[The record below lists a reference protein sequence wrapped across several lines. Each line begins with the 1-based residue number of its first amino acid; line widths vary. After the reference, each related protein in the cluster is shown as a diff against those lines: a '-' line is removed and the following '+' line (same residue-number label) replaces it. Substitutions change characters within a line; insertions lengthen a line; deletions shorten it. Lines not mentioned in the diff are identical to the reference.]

1 MNEKSKAFELIEFVW
16 NNEKTDSYLRVNIAM
31 YEAVKLAII
40 SQMKFNKEDF
50 QNIFSKF
57 SGGYWF
63 GVNANGKGYGENFY
77 RKAVTSGNISACQS
91 YEAFCNIKPFIDS
104 KGRRLCKGAM
114 YRDNE
119 KRYRVTGFDFST
131 KKVYLVG
138 YAISDWEEKGKKTLF
153 NFTNNEWNE
162 FRIMVINAPNTE
174 VHLITGEI
182 GICSLLTGQRGHF
195 ELPRVS
201 YQTSKG
207 NVVLFPDEIMPVDIN
222 LLQQEINE
230 GYIMLSDGR
239 YLPPKEAVQQCYNAF
254 GIRVGLGDN
263 WEDIYDGWN
272 KEMK

>member
-138 YAISDWEEKGKKTLF
+138 YAISDWEEKGK
-153 NFTNNEWNE
+153 ESE
-162 FRIMVINAPNTE
+162 
-174 VHLITGEI
+174 
-182 GICSLLTGQRGHF
+182 S
-195 ELPRVS
+195 S
-201 YQTSKG
+201 YQFT
-207 NVVLFPDEIMPVDIN
+207 VEVLFHKGMFCYKNKACGFTPLWYV
-222 LLQQEINE
+222 
-230 GYIMLSDGR
+230 SDRCEVIG
-239 YLPPKEAVQQCYNAF
+239 NAF
-254 GIRVGLGDN
+254 DN
-263 WEDIYDGWN
+263 PELM
-272 KEMK
+272 KEGVQP